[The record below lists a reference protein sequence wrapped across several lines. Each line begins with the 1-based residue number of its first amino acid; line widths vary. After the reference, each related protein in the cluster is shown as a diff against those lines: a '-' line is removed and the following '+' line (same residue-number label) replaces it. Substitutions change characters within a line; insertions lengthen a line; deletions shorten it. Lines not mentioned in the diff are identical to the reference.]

1 MAMVDRLADRVA
13 IITGGAKGIGFACGS
28 VMARQGAKVVLADI
42 DLAGAQAAAAQL
54 TAAGLQAMA
63 VGCDVRV
70 KAQVEAAMAAAEAWG
85 GGLDILVANAGRC
98 AVLCCAGIVKAA
110 PFLDMSEEAFDE
122 VVAVN
127 LKGVFLTCQAAA
139 RVMVAQRTAQP
150 ERPPGAIITMSSV
163 NAGGVNGLTKN
174 MAVALAPHGIRVNA
188 IGPGSINTDVLAA
201 VASDSAAL
209 ARVLSRTPLQRI
221 GQPEEIGDL
230 AAYLASSA
238 SSYITGDLL

>member
-85 GGLDILVANAGRC
+85 GGLDILVANAGR
-98 AVLCCAGIVKAA
+98 
-110 PFLDMSEEAFDE
+110 
-122 VVAVN
+122 
-127 LKGVFLTCQAAA
+127 
-139 RVMVAQRTAQP
+139 
-150 ERPPGAIITMSSV
+150 
-163 NAGGVNGLTKN
+163 
-174 MAVALAPHGIRVNA
+174 
-188 IGPGSINTDVLAA
+188 
-201 VASDSAAL
+201 
-209 ARVLSRTPLQRI
+209 
-221 GQPEEIGDL
+221 
-230 AAYLASSA
+230 
-238 SSYITGDLL
+238 